1 MRNDD
6 ETYTL
11 LAIKQI
17 VFKVGWFHL
26 CGRPV
31 QACNPLIPSLAQGEI
46 RLILDQVKE
55 TSI

>member
-55 TSI
+55 TSF